1 MADTKYGKNTEIVW
15 QDRKRWMGMPL
26 SFTRYRLVKREGS
39 WVKMFSDVGL
49 LYSVID
55 EVNMYRVCD
64 ITFHQSL
71 LGKLLNTGT
80 IVLHGNDASKPN
92 FVLKNVKNP
101 YRVRNMLSTIM
112 EEQRKLHNVR
122 LTEFHSHDDED

>member
-1 MADTKYGKNTEIVW
+1 MANTKYGKDTEIVW
-15 QDRKRWMGMPL
+15 KDRKRWCGLPL

-39 WVKMFSDVGL
+39 WVKIFVDVGL

-64 ITFHQSL
+64 ITFSQSL
-71 LGKLLNTGT
+71 FGKLWNTGT
-80 IVLHGNDASKPN
+80 IVLHGNDSSKPN
-92 FVLKNVKNP
+92 LVLKNVKNP

-112 EEQRKLHNVR
+112 EEQRRLHNVR
-122 LTEFHSHDDED
+122 LTEFHSHDDE